1 MTEKWTVFTPVVE
14 GSVPVFEA
22 GMSSARRKPVCT
34 FVTEGVKID
43 LSFIVT
49 SMALVPLTSNCCFAL
64 VSSL

>member
-1 MTEKWTVFTPVVE
+1 
-14 GSVPVFEA
+14 VPVFEV

-34 FVTEGVKID
+34 FVAEGVKID

-49 SMALVPLTSNCCFAL
+49 SMALVPLVSNCCFAS